1 VVTVQIF
8 LWSFDMNRNLRYL
21 KFGAVAVAWSLV
33 LLAATYRSHTPVV
46 LGRYSSGYVALL
58 GLLIGVAVALSF
70 VPSAWYRKLH
80 QARAGIMISSAS
92 FLLSI
97 GAVELVIRAVDPL
110 GISYYEQAGDY
121 MRDKLPDDQLIFRH
135 KPSWETRYGDVR
147 VTYNERGLRDRPIL
161 PKGNDEYRIL
171 ALGDSVTFGTGVD
184 QDKTFAARLEPLL
197 QGRLHRPVRVIN
209 SGVGGY
215 NTVQEVTYFKRDGLP
230 LQPDLVLLTYV
241 QNDIEVNRGPF
252 DPWAQSSPWGK
263 SFPDMVVTLVGKLWF
278 YRLIHHTYTYAL
290 PKPQWGATTTSPQE
304 ARGWRESMAALE
316 ELVAICT
323 ERKIPLIIFFRRMD
337 ADENPLLLAD
347 VVRHAQ
353 GVPVKDMAPWFAGL
367 KVASV
372 VNSKVDGHP
381 NAEGHR
387 VMAEH
392 MAEDIMDY
400 LAQLKIV
407 QVSGRTFVSRLV
419 GP

>member
-1 VVTVQIF
+1 
-8 LWSFDMNRNLRYL
+8 MNKNLRYL
-21 KFGAVAVAWSLV
+21 KFGVVAVAWSLV
-33 LLAATYRSHTPVV
+33 LLAAPYRSHTPVV
-46 LGRYSSGYVALL
+46 LGRYSWGYVALL
-58 GLLIGVAVALSF
+58 GLLIGVAVALSL
-70 VPSAWYRKLH
+70 VPSAWYLKLH
-80 QARAGIMISSAS
+80 RARAGIVISSAS

-121 MRDKLPDDQLIFRH
+121 MRDKLPDDELIFRH

-161 PKGNDEYRIL
+161 PKGDDEYRIL

-184 QDKTFAARLEPLL
+184 QDKTFAARLESILP
-197 QGRLHRPVRVIN
+197 GRLHRPVRVIN

-215 NTVQEVTYFKRDGLP
+215 NTVQEVTYFKRDGLS

-241 QNDIEVNRGPF
+241 QNDIEVNKGPF

-263 SFPDMVVTLVGKLWF
+263 SFPDMVITLVGKLWF

-290 PKPQWGATTTSPQE
+290 PKPQWGATTTSPQK

-316 ELVAICT
+316 ELAAICK
-323 ERKIPLIIFFRRMD
+323 ERKLPLIIFFRRMD
-337 ADENPLLLAD
+337 PDENTLLLAD
-347 VVRHAQ
+347 VVQHAK

-367 KVASV
+367 KVSSV

-392 MAEDIMDY
+392 MAEDIVGY
-400 LAQLKIV
+400 LA
-407 QVSGRTFVSRLV
+407 
-419 GP
+419 P